1 MQLLCMQMVLRR
13 YNGSS
18 TDHMVGSLIHSFWPN
33 AEDSEPPETKQ
44 TTNGEGDTRS
54 IPREKTLRKSNMHSS
69 WVVSVEEKASTS
81 LNKIVVFGVQTQD
94 SHDLNNL
101 DSAFKE
107 T

>member
-1 MQLLCMQMVLRR
+1 
-13 YNGSS
+13 
-18 TDHMVGSLIHSFWPN
+18 
-33 AEDSEPPETKQ
+33 
-44 TTNGEGDTRS
+44 
-54 IPREKTLRKSNMHSS
+54 MHSS

-94 SHDLNNL
+94 SRDLNNL